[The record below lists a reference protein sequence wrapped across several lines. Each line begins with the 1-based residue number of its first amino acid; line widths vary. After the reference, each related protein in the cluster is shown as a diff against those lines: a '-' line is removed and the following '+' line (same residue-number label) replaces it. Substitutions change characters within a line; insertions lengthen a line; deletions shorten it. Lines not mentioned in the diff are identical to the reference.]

1 MKKIVS
7 FISAVLILLTC
18 PFSALAANSGTDYR
32 SYLSGIETA
41 EANGNFEISLSAP
54 SALFAGAALSEFEG
68 EKAVTFTDENGRA
81 DFVFSSENDM
91 SCHIE
96 LTYVPVT
103 GGSTG
108 GSSVGIMI
116 NGAYP
121 FNEAKELDLFW
132 RWKNSEV
139 TTDKR
144 GNEILSP
151 MSVVVE
157 KTAAVLSDPSGR
169 QQKPLLFGFKKGEN
183 KISVIANTGNFRL
196 LKIKLFTGRTLK
208 GYSETVKGGKA
219 TSGRKLILEAEKFTE
234 ASSTTLTPD
243 YDKSSA
249 DTSPNDPVKLLYNYI
264 PDEKYRYAG
273 QWLKWEFMPEESGL
287 YEISMRVRQNAK
299 SGFTSSRRLYI
310 NGEVPFAECD
320 EIKFGYS
327 GDWYIKEFG
336 EKEPYNFY
344 FEKGKK
350 YTLTLE
356 VTAGSLSEITGRLD
370 DLIYR
375 LNSIYRSVIMVIGT
389 DPDTYRDYQLGK
401 MIPNFSETVNSLETE
416 LENITKELEKRNS
429 GRSGSSLSGFHSLL
443 NRLEGIK
450 KNPDTLAKNISSFK
464 SEISTLSSWNQ
475 DAKGQPLD
483 IDYIDI
489 HSPDKCRKNA
499 GGSFF
504 RQLAFD
510 IKRIVSSFAEDYG
523 TVGDVY
529 DEASSLN
536 IWMSAGRDQMNILK
550 KLVDNSFA
558 ARYGINSNISLVTVD
573 IRTAVLA
580 GTAPDVSLFV
590 SGDMPVNLALRGAV
604 ADLSKQ
610 EGFDT
615 VAKRFESE
623 TLKPFEYGGGTY
635 ALPIS
640 ETFNMMFVRT
650 DVFEELG
657 LDVPD
662 TWEDFYRVST
672 ILQRNNLE
680 VGVPAN
686 IGMFATLL
694 FQNGGSFYNEK
705 LNGTEFGSEAAIKAF
720 ETWTGL
726 FARYGFPLSYDFY
739 NRFSSGEMP
748 LAITDYTQYLKVEAA
763 SPELSGRW
771 GMYLIPGT
779 AKPDGSIDR
788 TLSISA
794 ASGAD
799 TSPGLAQSVTSAV
812 IFSGSKHRAEA
823 WKFLDWFTS
832 DETQSQYG
840 REIEDALGSISRYTS
855 ANVNA
860 FKSLPW
866 SKAEHELLETQRG
879 SIRAINEVSGN
890 YSVTRELINA
900 FRKVVYSN
908 SNATDTIYTYNKRI
922 NKELARKNKESGS
935 R

>member
-7 FISAVLILLTC
+7 SISAVLILLTC
-18 PFSALAANSGTDYR
+18 PFSALAASTGADYR
-32 SYLSGIETA
+32 SYLSGIEA
-41 EANGNFEISLSAP
+41 EANGDFEIALSTP

-81 DFVFSSENDM
+81 DFIFSAESDM
-91 SCHIE
+91 SCHME
-96 LTYVPVT
+96 LTYAPVT

-108 GSSVGIMI
+108 GSSAGIMI
-116 NGAYP
+116 NGEYP

-132 RWKNSEV
+132 RWKKPEV
-139 TTDKR
+139 TADKR
-144 GNEILSP
+144 GNEILSS
-151 MSVVVE
+151 MSAIEE

-196 LKIKLFTGRTLK
+196 LKIRLFTGKTLK
-208 GYSETVKGGKA
+208 AYNETEKDGRA
-219 TSGRKLILEAEKFTE
+219 ASGREIILEAEKFTE

-249 DTSPNDPVKLLYNYI
+249 GTSPNDPVKLLYNYI
-264 PDEKYRYAG
+264 PDEKYRYTG
-273 QWLKWEFMPEESGL
+273 QWLKWEFTPEESGL

-310 NGEVPFAECD
+310 NGDVPFAECD
-320 EIKFGYS
+320 EIKFEYS
-327 GDWYIKEFG
+327 GDWYIKELG
-336 EKEPYNFY
+336 EKEPYTFY

-370 DLIYR
+370 DLIYK
-375 LNSIYRSVIMVIGT
+375 LNSLYRSVIMVIGT

-401 MIPNFSETVNSLETE
+401 MIPNFNETVDSLETE

-443 NRLEGIK
+443 NRLAGIE

-475 DAKGQPLD
+475 DAKDQPLD

-662 TWEDFYRVST
+662 TWDDFYRVST

-726 FARYGFPLSYDFY
+726 FARYGFPLAYDFY

-763 SPELSGRW
+763 SP
-771 GMYLIPGT
+771 
-779 AKPDGSIDR
+779 
-788 TLSISA
+788 
-794 ASGAD
+794 
-799 TSPGLAQSVTSAV
+799 
-812 IFSGSKHRAEA
+812 
-823 WKFLDWFTS
+823 
-832 DETQSQYG
+832 
-840 REIEDALGSISRYTS
+840 
-855 ANVNA
+855 
-860 FKSLPW
+860 
-866 SKAEHELLETQRG
+866 
-879 SIRAINEVSGN
+879 
-890 YSVTRELINA
+890 
-900 FRKVVYSN
+900 
-908 SNATDTIYTYNKRI
+908 
-922 NKELARKNKESGS
+922 
-935 R
+935 